1 MAAVVVWRSKH
12 RRNLKRNRVFRDRRN
27 PLDMYDDV
35 ELYDKFRIRRHD
47 ILTIVDELRDD
58 LEYPDT
64 RQGPL
69 PATLQV
75 VVALRMYASLFLEL
89 GGWDHRHRPV
99 NRIPNHLPCDQRFGR
114 SDAWVDTATD
124 ATTSRPAQGEV
135 PPASRIPHRGGMHW
149 RDPRPHEHE
158 YVNRKN
164 FHSINV
170 QVTCDLSNSLNF
182 PKPLCNVTLL

>member
-35 ELYDKFRIRRHD
+35 ELYDKFRFRRHD
-47 ILTIVDELRDD
+47 VLTIVDELRDD

-75 VVALRMYASLFLEL
+75 VVALRMYASLFLEF
-89 GGWDHRHRPV
+89 GG
-99 NRIPNHLPCDQRFGR
+99 
-114 SDAWVDTATD
+114 
-124 ATTSRPAQGEV
+124 
-135 PPASRIPHRGGMHW
+135 
-149 RDPRPHEHE
+149 
-158 YVNRKN
+158 
-164 FHSINV
+164 
-170 QVTCDLSNSLNF
+170 
-182 PKPLCNVTLL
+182 